1 MPRRLCPI
9 NFGFFEQGF
18 FVADSLANLYRV
30 FGEDTRVG
38 MWLLLLGNTN
48 DELKYFVE
56 IFVFILPNCAFLML
70 LWWVL
75 LGIGVLWNFASECG
89 IY

>member
-48 DELKYFVE
+48 DEL
-56 IFVFILPNCAFLML
+56 
-70 LWWVL
+70 
-75 LGIGVLWNFASECG
+75 
-89 IY
+89 